1 MDPKLNAEWSASEI
15 AMVRSLIA
23 RDNATY
29 NNHNV
34 IVNDIQACFPW
45 KEKDQVIELYVELV
59 VEMIQLIHG
68 RNNHMMQGKNS
79 RYWTKG
85 EHRQFLHGLYV
96 YGWGNWADI
105 SEYFVTTKSPT
116 QICSHAQKYINMLES
131 TYEKQHYNTNTVR
144 LHDDEPSVQSN
155 FGSGQA
161 SSSQGHLD

>member
-1 MDPKLNAEWSASEI
+1 
-15 AMVRSLIA
+15 MVRSLIA

-59 VEMIQLIHG
+59 VEMIQLIHS
-68 RNNHMMQGKNS
+68 RNNHMMQGNNS

-85 EHRQFLHGLYV
+85 EHRLIFFFTDFSHCRQFLHGLHV
-96 YGWGNWADI
+96 YGWGNWTDI

-155 FGSGQA
+155 SFGSGQA